1 MSESDDEKDHKITMT
16 EVPDLSPDELK
27 AEKENAKRLSR
38 IKFSRGKPSKDKL
51 QKDFEVME
59 EYINMMRDHHQKA
72 QKIRKLFPVLKTKVF
87 RYLRINLVKNDNH
100 QIYKKYKITSELR
113 DFFDVENFYYDR
125 PLMVRMFVKYI
136 KDNKLQI
143 PEDKRKFKLSPAL
156 GKLFG
161 EEQDK
166 VLRFCDLQ
174 KYISRFIIKESK
186 NADLELDEVPDEV
199 PEAAGIDG
207 DSSASEEEK
216 D

>member
-1 MSESDDEKDHKITMT
+1 MI
-16 EVPDLSPDELK
+16 
-27 AEKENAKRLSR
+27 
-38 IKFSRGKPSKDKL
+38 
-51 QKDFEVME
+51 
-59 EYINMMRDHHQKA
+59 
-72 QKIRKLFPVLKTKVF
+72 F
-87 RYLRINLVKNDNH
+87 R
-100 QIYKKYKITSELR
+100 S
-113 DFFDVENFYYDR
+113 
-125 PLMVRMFVKYI
+125 YI